1 MPFKF
6 IVNSHPLYIH
16 ADLVSHHSKPLDR
29 LMNGHMAEAQQG
41 YAVFEDV
48 DAKTFALF
56 IQWAYSGFYSAPDF
70 DTVTTRLSCE
80 EPSTDGDA
88 AIDWLPA
95 AYEDKPAEEVM
106 PVEEDSYLHGYSFG
120 GSHNSKRASKMKGKL
135 SYNNEP
141 TTKNSSKDVLK
152 DSFKNRKITARQE
165 SIVIPPPRP
174 NQAPSE
180 DYTNI
185 FLSHAQLHVFADKYQ
200 IDSLK
205 LLALEELQIT
215 LAKFTLYSER
225 TGDIVELLRYIYAN
239 SGESVPVVE
248 DLRTLTTHYVGYEMD
263 MLMRDENFKALMI
276 EDGGP
281 LLRDFMGMVRKRI
294 L

>member
-152 DSFKNRKITARQE
+152 DSF
-165 SIVIPPPRP
+165 
-174 NQAPSE
+174 
-180 DYTNI
+180 
-185 FLSHAQLHVFADKYQ
+185 VFADKYQ

-239 SGESVPVVE
+239 SGESVPGVE

>member
-6 IVNSHPLYIH
+6 VIDGQPLYIH
-16 ADLVSHHSKPLDR
+16 ADLVSRHSKPLDR

-41 YAVFEDV
+41 FAVLEDV
-48 DAKTFALF
+48 DAETFARF
-56 IQWAYSGFYSAPDF
+56 IQWAYSGFYSAPCF
-70 DTVTTRLSCE
+70 DLVVVGSSSVE
-80 EPSTDGDA
+80 SKAEGDA
-88 AIDWLPA
+88 GVDWAPSV
-95 AYEDKPAEEVM
+95 YEDELTEEAM
-106 PVEEDSYLHGYSFG
+106 PLEEAPDLHSYSWG
-120 GSHNSKRASKMKGKL
+120 GFDRSTLASKKKGKNV
-135 SYNNEP
+135 YNNEP
-141 TTKNSSKDVLK
+141 TNKHSSKGGLK
-152 DSFKNRKITARQE
+152 DSFQKRKFTVRRE
-165 SIVIPPPRP
+165 SIVIPPPRS

-185 FLSHAQLHVFADKYQ
+185 FLSHARLHVFADKYD
-200 IDSLK
+200 IESLK

-239 SGESVPVVE
+239 SGESVPGVE

-263 MLMRDENFKALMI
+263 MLMRDGNFKALMI

-281 LLRDFMGMVRKRI
+281 LLSDFMGMVGKRI
-294 L
+294 